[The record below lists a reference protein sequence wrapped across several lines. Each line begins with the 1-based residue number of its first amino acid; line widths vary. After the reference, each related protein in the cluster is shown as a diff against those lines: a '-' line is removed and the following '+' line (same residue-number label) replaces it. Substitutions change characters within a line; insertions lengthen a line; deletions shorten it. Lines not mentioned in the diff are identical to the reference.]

1 MSDDRGGINE
11 SAQRAP
17 RALPLSGLRVLD
29 LGRYI
34 AAPWST
40 QMLGDLGA
48 DILKIERPESGDQM
62 RQYGPPFLRTA
73 AGEDTKESSYFL
85 CANRNKRSVAV
96 DISQAEGQDLIR
108 RLAATADIFIEN
120 FKVGDLARFGLD
132 YDGIRTVRPDII
144 YCSITAFGQTG
155 PYAARPGLDSV
166 FQAMGGLMSVT
177 GEPDGPPQKVGVTIV
192 DVITGL
198 YATIAIQAAIR
209 HREQTGAGQHIDMA
223 LLDAAVAVMS
233 HRAQDYLLTNDVPQ
247 RSGTKTLG
255 SAPAQVFKCRDGDIN
270 IQAGDQ
276 PAFESLCDILKLR
289 ELTCDIRFRARAD
302 RWRNR
307 AMLLPII
314 EAAIADWSQ
323 RDLYAELVARGVV
336 SAPIYSLDQTFSDP
350 QVVFRE
356 MRRVVRHAA
365 GADVPIIANPIR
377 FSATPIEHYDAPPL
391 LGEHTSE
398 ILIGCGLTPSEIED
412 LARRGVVGVAP
423 NSNRVRG

>member
-1 MSDDRGGINE
+1 MRNDQSGIKSPN
-11 SAQRAP
+11 RASQT
-17 RALPLSGLRVLD
+17 LPLNGLRVLD

-40 QMLGDLGA
+40 QILGDLGA
-48 DILKIERPESGDQM
+48 DIVKIERPVSGDQL

-73 AGEDTKESSYFL
+73 AGADTKESSYFL

-108 RLAATADIFIEN
+108 RLAATADIFVEN
-120 FKVGDLARFGLD
+120 FKVGDLTRFGLD
-132 YDGIRTVRPDII
+132 YDGIRAVRPDII

-177 GEPDGPPQKVGVTIV
+177 GEPDGPPQKVGVTII

-198 YATIAIQAAIR
+198 YATIAIQAALR
-209 HREQTGAGQHIDMA
+209 HREESGAGQHIDLA
-223 LLDAAVAVMS
+223 LMDAAVAAMS

-247 RSGTKTLG
+247 RAGTKTPG

-276 PAFESLCDILKLR
+276 PAFESLCEIL
-289 ELTCDIRFRARAD
+289 ELPELASDIRFRSRAD

-307 AMLLPII
+307 AILLPAI
-314 EAAIADWSQ
+314 EAAIAAWNQ
-323 RDLYAELVARGVV
+323 GDLYAKLVARGVV

-350 QVVFRE
+350 QVIHRE
-356 MRRVVRHAA
+356 LRRLVRHPA
-365 GADVPIIANPIR
+365 GAEVPIIANPIR
-377 FSATPIEHYDAPPL
+377 FSATPIEHYGAPPI

-398 ILIGCGLTPSEIED
+398 VLAACGVSSSEIED
-412 LARRGVVGVAP
+412 LARRGVIGLASKAP
-423 NSNRVRG
+423 